1 MMEKRSL
8 KRMPLKMSL
17 KRMMPLKEMREKTMV
32 MKVKTMVM
40 KKPQRIL
47 SLLSQKCQDHH
58 LTIWLCH
65 HQWRK
70 DHQWKHHQWR
80 KDHQWKDHQ
89 WKHHQW
95 KDHQWRKH
103 HQWKNKKSSH
113 KPNPDLR
120 NLPRNHLTP
129 WPNLNHE
136 QEDRP
141 QSTHKWPNRNP
152 SLEE

>member
-1 MMEKRSL
+1 
-8 KRMPLKMSL
+8 
-17 KRMMPLKEMREKTMV
+17 

-47 SLLSQKCQDHH
+47 SHLSQKCQDQH

-80 KDHQWKDHQ
+80 K
-89 WKHHQW
+89 
-95 KDHQWRKH
+95 H

-113 KPNPDLR
+113 KLNPDLR
-120 NLPRNHLTP
+120 NLPRNLTP
-129 WPNLNHE
+129 WPSLNHE
-136 QEDRP
+136 QEDPP

-152 SLEE
+152 SLDQKEDGGDENDSNCSHIIY